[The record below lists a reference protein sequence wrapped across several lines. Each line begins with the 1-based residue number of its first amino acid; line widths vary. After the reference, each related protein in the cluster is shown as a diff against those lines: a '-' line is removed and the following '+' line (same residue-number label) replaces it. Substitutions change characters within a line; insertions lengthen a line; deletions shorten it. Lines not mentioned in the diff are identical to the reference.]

1 MDAEKH
7 KKKIVFVSTNVLC
20 VFSPFELPK
29 SISKLFIRCD
39 DFLRWRYTKAAAKK
53 ANPIPYWPIP
63 AEKERYKMTIPPVRM
78 NSKEIIS
85 RLLTTFP
92 IVVIFN

>member
-7 KKKIVFVSTNVLC
+7 NKKIMFNNNNNNVLC
-20 VFSPFELPK
+20 VISSFVS
-29 SISKLFIRCD
+29 SMSKLFIRCD
-39 DFLRWRYTKAAAKK
+39 DFLRWRYTKVAAKK

-85 RLLTTFP
+85 RLLTTFS
-92 IVVIFN
+92 IVLIN